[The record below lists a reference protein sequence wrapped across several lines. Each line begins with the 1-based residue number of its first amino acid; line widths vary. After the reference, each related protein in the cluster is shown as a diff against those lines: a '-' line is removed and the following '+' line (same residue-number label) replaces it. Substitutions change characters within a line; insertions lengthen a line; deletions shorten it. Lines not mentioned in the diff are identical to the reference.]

1 MPPPRSPL
9 PISVPPPF
17 VLSFCFTIGL
27 PHARHPHTGRRQIK
41 GTKAT
46 HCMFRH
52 TFQSGFLSILY
63 SLGNKPLQLWD
74 KSLHNGSIKRVG
86 DEDVSSGVL
95 ELVGENVAEN
105 FIACPADSKDQLGI
119 KLPWL
124 VLVVKN
130 LHEYFTFEVHVLDD
144 KGVKRR
150 LRASN

>member
-1 MPPPRSPL
+1 MGRCLGRDKNSSQMHAKQPTNLARDRVDVSHVFHCSLFQFSCRMDVISLHLIFNPSFMPPPRSPL

-63 SLGNKPLQLWD
+63 SLGYYR
-74 KSLHNGSIKRVG
+74 GRG
-86 DEDVSSGVL
+86 G
-95 ELVGENVAEN
+95 
-105 FIACPADSKDQLGI
+105 
-119 KLPWL
+119 
-124 VLVVKN
+124 
-130 LHEYFTFEVHVLDD
+130 
-144 KGVKRR
+144 RR
-150 LRASN
+150 LSNSHHPSCT